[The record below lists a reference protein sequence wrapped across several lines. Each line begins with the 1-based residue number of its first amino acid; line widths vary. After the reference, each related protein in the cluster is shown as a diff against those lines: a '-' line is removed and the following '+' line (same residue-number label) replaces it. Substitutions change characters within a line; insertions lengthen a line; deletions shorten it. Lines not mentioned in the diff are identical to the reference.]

1 MITLAELI
9 ATERSAKGM
18 TQHDRAVALDL
29 KAGGSHVSR
38 WERGALPD
46 PRNVHRMIELL
57 GLDADETW
65 LAFGRAVDAANSL

>member
-1 MITLAELI
+1 MATLAELI
-9 ATERSAKGM
+9 VAGRSNKSM
-18 TQHDRAVALDL
+18 TQHDLAVALDL
-29 KAGGSHVSR
+29 KAGGAQVSK